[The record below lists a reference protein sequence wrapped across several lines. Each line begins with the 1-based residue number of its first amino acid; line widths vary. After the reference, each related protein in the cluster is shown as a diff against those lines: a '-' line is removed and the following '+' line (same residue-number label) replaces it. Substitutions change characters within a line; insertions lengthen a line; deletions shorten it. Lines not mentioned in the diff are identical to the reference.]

1 MVTEG
6 RRKGR
11 REKFKR
17 DTGKLLEMM
26 DKFVILVVVIASWC
40 KHVKMYQISQL
51 LTKLVSYC
59 MSIMLIKLIKLFL

>member
-11 REKFKR
+11 REKLKR
-17 DTGKLLEMM
+17 DTGKLLEAM
-26 DKFVILVVVIASWC
+26 DKLVILVVVIASWC

-51 LTKLVSYC
+51 LTKLVTVIVCQS
-59 MSIMLIKLIKLFL
+59 

>member
-11 REKFKR
+11 REKLKR
-17 DTGKLLEMM
+17 DTGKLLETM
-26 DKFVILVVVIASWC
+26 DKLVILVVVIASWC

-51 LTKLVSYC
+51 LTKLVTVIVCQS
-59 MSIMLIKLIKLFL
+59 